1 MRKLRLGLSMFRL
14 GYHVAAWRHPDVQAD
29 GAMDL
34 GFFANIARTAE
45 RGLFDLVFMADE
57 LAIRGGTKP
66 EGAAE
71 RMANVAELE
80 PLTLLSAIAALTD
93 RIGLV
98 STVSTT
104 YSEPYNL
111 ARQVLS
117 LDHLSRGRA
126 GWNVVTSWGAEDALN
141 FGHASLPGY
150 DQRYARAGEF
160 VQVVRG
166 LWNSWAPQGLVRDKA
181 SGQFSD
187 FAHLHPVNHAGP
199 FFKVRGPLNMAPS
212 VQGEPVIFSAG
223 DSDDGREIAARE
235 ADVVFTAK
243 QDIASARA
251 FYADIKARAARHGRD
266 PSEVLVM
273 PGLMAITA
281 PTRAQADARLA
292 ELQALLDPLVGL
304 ASLFDRLGDLSGH
317 DVDGPVPEPKDPAFR
332 SRAQVMYDLA
342 QARGYSIRQ
351 LYELMAV
358 GRGHRMLVGTPADIA
373 DEMQLWFETGA
384 ADGFN
389 MIPTHLPAGIDAL
402 VDLVVPELQRRGLF
416 RTGYESTTLRGNL
429 GLPMRGRAAG
439 R

>member
-1 MRKLRLGLSMFRL
+1 MRQLRLGLSMFRL

-34 GFFANIARTAE
+34 RFFARIAQTAE

-57 LAIRGGTKP
+57 LAIRGGTRP
-66 EGAAE
+66 AGAAE

-80 PLTLLSAIAALTD
+80 PLTLLSAVAALTE

-117 LDHLSRGRA
+117 LDHLSGGRA
-126 GWNVVTSWGAEDALN
+126 GWNMVTSWGAEDALN
-141 FGHASLPGY
+141 FGHAGLPGY
-150 DQRYARAGEF
+150 DLRYARAGEF
-160 VQVVRG
+160 AQVVRG
-166 LWNSWAPQGLVRDKA
+166 LWHSWDPQGLVRDKA
-181 SGQFSD
+181 AGRFSD
-187 FAHLHPVNHAGP
+187 FAHLHPVNHEGP
-199 FFKVRGPLNMAPS
+199 FFRVRGPLNMAPS

-223 DSDDGREIAARE
+223 DSEEGREIAARE

-243 QDIASARA
+243 QDIDSARA
-251 FYADIKARAARHGRD
+251 FYADIKARAACHGRD

-281 PTRAQADARLA
+281 PTREGAEAELA
-292 ELQALLDPLVGL
+292 ALQALLDPLVGL
-304 ASLFDRLGDLSGH
+304 ASLYDRMGDLSGH
-317 DVDGPVPEPKDPAFR
+317 DIDGPVPEPKDPAFR

-342 QARGYSIRQ
+342 RARGYTIRQ
-351 LYELMAV
+351 LYEVMAV
-358 GRGHRMLVGTPADIA
+358 GRGHRMLVGSPSEIA

-389 MIPTHLPAGIDAL
+389 MIPTHLPAGIEAL

-416 RTGYESTTLRGNL
+416 RTGYEAATLRGNL
-429 GLPMRGRAAG
+429 GLPLRHRG
-439 R
+439 